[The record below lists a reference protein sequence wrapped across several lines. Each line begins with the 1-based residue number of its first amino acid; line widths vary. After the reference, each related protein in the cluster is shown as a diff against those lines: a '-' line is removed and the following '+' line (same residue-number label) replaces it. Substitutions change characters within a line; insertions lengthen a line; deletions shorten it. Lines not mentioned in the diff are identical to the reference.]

1 MQSSFIA
8 DEGVVG
14 EEGFAPFIGV
24 EQSWRQPWEGR
35 ASDSLPDDRITLAR
49 WTLPDGPAF
58 DTGTTALQDFYV
70 MGVSLR
76 STRLMFQQE
85 GKPVFE
91 GHVLPGMLQVTCPD
105 VPARAVFSAGCDILH
120 VLLPATLLNAIS
132 SDAFDGMDVAA
143 SLRQRPGII
152 HDACIERLTS
162 ALMLADGSF
171 QAYGQLFADSMGMA
185 LMSRLLEMYMRPRA
199 MSARARRAGLP
210 NWRLKRVID
219 FIEAHLAEP
228 VGLENLANAAGLTR
242 MHFARQFRLA
252 TGLRPHEYLLRRRIE
267 YAQALIIKER
277 SSLLDVAQ
285 RAGFQ
290 TQAHF
295 TAVFKKVVGTTPKC
309 WRNSLW
315 VSGE

>member
-1 MQSSFIA
+1 MQSSFMA
-8 DEGVVG
+8 DESVVS
-14 EEGFAPFIGV
+14 EEGFAPYIGV

-35 ASDSLPDDRITLAR
+35 ASDNVPDDRITLAR

-58 DTGTTALQDFYV
+58 DTGTTVLQDFYV

-76 STRLMFQQE
+76 STRLTFQQE

-91 GHVLPGMLQVTCPD
+91 GHVLPGMCQVTCPD
-105 VPARAVFSAGCDILH
+105 VPARAVFSTGCDILH
-120 VLLPATLLNAIS
+120 VLLPATLLNAFS
-132 SDAFDGMDVAA
+132 SEAFDGLDGAA

-152 HDACIERLTS
+152 HDACIERLAN

-171 QAYGQLFADSMGMA
+171 QAYGRLYADSMGMA
-185 LMSRLLEMYMRPRA
+185 LMSRLLEMNVRPRTT
-199 MSARARRAGLP
+199 SARARRAGLP

-228 VGLENLANAAGLTR
+228 VGLEHLANAAGLTR

-267 YAQALIIKER
+267 YAQMLIVKER

-309 WRNSLW
+309 WRNSLC